1 MATLSTKF
9 HDVSGH
15 LTKIAVTALG
25 AKDEIQDLDVSKM
38 TSQEMAELVKKMCVV
53 FGKVGEGVRGADE
66 TLMSVKNFIY
76 QQINKDTIIPERAT
90 DSKPTTGG

>member
-53 FGKVGEGVRGADE
+53 FGKVAYLTRVSYIMLCILD
-66 TLMSVKNFIY
+66 
-76 QQINKDTIIPERAT
+76 IIL
-90 DSKPTTGG
+90 